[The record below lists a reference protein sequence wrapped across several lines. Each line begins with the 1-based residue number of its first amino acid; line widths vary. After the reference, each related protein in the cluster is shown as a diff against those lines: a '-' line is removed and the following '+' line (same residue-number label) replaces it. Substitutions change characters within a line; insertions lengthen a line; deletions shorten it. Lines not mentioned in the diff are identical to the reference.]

1 MTRPPSPRR
10 SAEPKA
16 RPQAK
21 ARAEPGAPAKSGSRA
36 VLLASSGLPA
46 SPHPPGAR
54 IGLLGGS
61 FNPPHEGHLH
71 LSRLACAHLGLHEI
85 WWLVTPQNPLKP
97 TRGMAPLPQRLVQ
110 ARAAARRPCAQ
121 GADPARVQGADPARV
136 QGADPARVQGADH
149 ARVRGVDHARVRATD
164 IEARLGTRYTIDSVR
179 ALKRLYPRVRFVL
192 VIGADNLAQMARW
205 HGWKRLFAEVPIAVF
220 DRPTYAAPALDSVA
234 AEHFARWRLDA
245 RWGAKLAD
253 RLPPAWVFFRTALD
267 PTSSTALRAR
277 RAKNERQVRLT
288 GMTSSKATPS
298 SKANPSSPTGQIRQA
313 G

>member
-1 MTRPPSPRR
+1 MTRARPSPRR
-10 SAEPKA
+10 STEPKSRA
-16 RPQAK
+16 ETK
-21 ARAEPGAPAKSGSRA
+21 ARAESRA
-36 VLLASSGLPA
+36 RVEADSRAALLALSGLPA
-46 SPHPPGAR
+46 APHPPGAR

-61 FNPPHEGHLH
+61 FNPPHDGHRH

-97 TRGMAPLPQRLVQ
+97 ARGMAPLPQRLVQ
-110 ARAAARRPCAQ
+110 ARAAARRARAR
-121 GADPARVQGADPARV
+121 GADL
-136 QGADPARVQGADH
+136 
-149 ARVRGVDHARVRATD
+149 ARVRATD

-192 VIGADNLAQMARW
+192 VIGADNLAQLVRW
-205 HGWKRLFAEVPIAVF
+205 RGWKQLFAEVPIAIF
-220 DRPTYAAPALDSVA
+220 DRPTYAAPALDSAA

-277 RAKNERQVRLT
+277 RAKSERQVRLT
-288 GMTSSKATPS
+288 RMASSKARTS
-298 SKANPSSPTGQIRQA
+298 SQTGRKNQKSRSTSSPRA
-313 G
+313 R